1 MRYLKE
7 CFKLVNVASIDE
19 LGIPYD
25 AKEVNIF
32 TIVVLYTVYRLHALL
47 F

>member
-1 MRYLKE
+1 M
-7 CFKLVNVASIDE
+7 NVASIDE